1 MSIHKIENTVLAGL
15 PLEKAKRVMI
25 LTHGRGASAQS
36 ILSLA
41 QSLYLADFALLA
53 PNATDNTWYPYS
65 FIAPESENE
74 PYLSSALLLVG
85 DLVKNLQSQGFR
97 PEQIYFAGFS
107 QGACLISEFLG
118 RNANRY
124 GGALIFTG
132 GLVGQDLK
140 TERYQGDFAG
150 MPIFIGSGN
159 PDFHVPVERV
169 YATSNIFREMG
180 AVVEEVIYPNI
191 PHTIV
196 ADEIERA
203 NRLLRSANH

>member
-1 MSIHKIENTVLAGL
+1 MSIHQIENTIHAGL
-15 PLEKAKRVMI
+15 SLEQAKRVMI
-25 LTHGRGASAQS
+25 MVHGRGASAQS

-41 QSLYLADFALLA
+41 QNLDLADFALLA
-53 PNATDNTWYPYS
+53 PNATGNTWYPYS

-74 PYLSSALLLVG
+74 PYLTSALELLS
-85 DLVKNLQSQGFR
+85 DLVKKLLEQGFST
-97 PEQIYFAGFS
+97 EQIYFAGFS
-107 QGACLISEFLG
+107 QGACLSSEFLG
-118 RNANRY
+118 RNAKRY

-132 GLVGQDLK
+132 GLIGQDLK
-140 TERYQGDFAG
+140 TERYQGHFEG

-180 AVVEEVIYPNI
+180 ASVEEVIYPNI

-203 NRLLRSANH
+203 NRLLL

>member
-1 MSIHKIENTVLAGL
+1 MSIHKIENTVFAGL

-41 QSLYLADFALLA
+41 QNLDLEDFALLA
-53 PNATDNTWYPYS
+53 PNATGNTWYPYS
-65 FIAPESENE
+65 FIAPEAENE
-74 PYLSSALLLVG
+74 PYLSSALALLG
-85 DLVKNLQSQGFR
+85 DLLKNLEAQGFNAG
-97 PEQIYFAGFS
+97 QVYFAGFS
-107 QGACLISEFLG
+107 QGACLTSEFLG
-118 RNANRY
+118 RNAKPY

-132 GLVGQDLK
+132 GLIGQELK
-140 TERYQGDFAG
+140 TERYQGNFAG

-169 YATSNIFREMG
+169 YATANIFRELG
-180 AVVEEVIYPNI
+180 ARVEEEIYPNI

-196 ADEIERA
+196 ADEIKRA
-203 NRLLRSANH
+203 NQLLRAGK

>member
-41 QSLYLADFALLA
+41 QNLDLADFALLA

-74 PYLSSALLLVG
+74 PCLTSALLLLG
-85 DLVKNLQSQGFR
+85 DLVKNLQRQAFR

-107 QGACLISEFLG
+107 QGACLTSEFLG

-132 GLVGQDLK
+132 GLIGQDLK

-169 YATSNIFREMG
+169 YATSNVFKELG
-180 AVVEEVIYPNI
+180 AAVEEVIYPNI

-203 NRLLRSANH
+203 NRLLQSTR